1 MEDINEFTTQRKQFN
16 HVVLKV
22 LKAEAELHNER
33 TTDLSFEFLF
43 VNLSLRYLL
52 SCVATWRGLCVCC
65 MSHVTTLLYLMLYAG
80 IIKDNLEPL
89 AVKVR
94 SYRVTSRINT
104 DHTHSCIE
112 GAMLLDSILASQYT
126 YQ

>member
-43 VNLSLRYLL
+43 VTLSLRYLL
-52 SCVATWRGLCVCC
+52 SCVATWRGLCVLHVSRNYAPILNAVCRYHQRQFGTSC
-65 MSHVTTLLYLMLYAG
+65 SKGTVISHY
-80 IIKDNLEPL
+80 K
-89 AVKVR
+89 
-94 SYRVTSRINT
+94 
-104 DHTHSCIE
+104 
-112 GAMLLDSILASQYT
+112 
-126 YQ
+126 